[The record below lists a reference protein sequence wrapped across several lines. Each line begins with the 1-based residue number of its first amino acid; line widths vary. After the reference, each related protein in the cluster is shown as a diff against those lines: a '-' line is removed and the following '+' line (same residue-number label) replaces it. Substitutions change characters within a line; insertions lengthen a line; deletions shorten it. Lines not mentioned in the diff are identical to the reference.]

1 MIPPPYNSIFTS
13 WVQKKFL
20 YEKSA
25 QLLYNGLSLKIW
37 KICSTKVGNELI
49 LRSRDSTRRDATS
62 VVWAHFGLRSFEV
75 ATRHDATR
83 LRSYELI
90 SDFGRS
96 KSRLDTTRRDFGRMS
111 SFRSNELIR
120 PKLCMLVEQINVNFQ
135 SRPGKVKSHENS
147 HKKTSRAQNA

>member
-96 KSRLDTTRRDFGRMS
+96 KSRLDTTRRDLGRMS
-111 SFRSNELIR
+111 SFWTSVVRSR
-120 PKLCMLVEQINVNFQ
+120 D
-135 SRPGKVKSHENS
+135 STRRDA
-147 HKKTSRAQNA
+147 TSVVWAHFGQMSSYDRSYVC